1 MRYLGNKDSL
11 TNQIVDLLRNKGLLR
26 NEFTFCDGFC
36 GMGSVAD
43 SVKNI
48 YKRIIINDSLK
59 CASVFTYAKL
69 IANKCTFEKL
79 GLNPFV
85 FLNTN
90 NGFKKGFIYQ
100 NYSPS
105 TSNRMYFSKE
115 NAGRIDFFREQIE
128 KWYESNQITNDEY
141 YKQEKNL
148 IKIPECDEIISPFLI
163 IIAIQLLVCNISI
176 LKGIDVDHSRN
187 LNKVTLPNTITT
199 IGQYAFRDCSS
210 LREINFPSSITEI
223 KAGAFQSC
231 LSLQVADL
239 SQTKLTILESN
250 LFLNS
255 SSLTKAVLPE
265 TVTTIKNNSFGDCY
279 ALKEVNL
286 PSKLVRIW
294 PAAFIKCKSLEKIS
308 LPGTLV
314 NMYHYTFGDCTSL
327 KDVEYLGN
335 NPSAITVQRGG
346 VFDGYTE
353 NSTPVNLYLPNVAED
368 PKNGSWDNFLA
379 VAWKTIHYGK
389 SMPK

>member
-1 MRYLGNKDSL
+1 M
-11 TNQIVDLLRNKGLLR
+11 
-26 NEFTFCDGFC
+26 
-36 GMGSVAD
+36 
-43 SVKNI
+43 
-48 YKRIIINDSLK
+48 KRIILGILCVLISIN
-59 CASVFTYAKL
+59 AFSVSADFY
-69 IANKCTFEKL
+69 
-79 GLNPFV
+79 V
-85 FLNTN
+85 
-90 NGFKKGFIYQ
+90 NGIGYTVL
-100 NYSPS
+100 S
-105 TSNRMYFSKE
+105 FSGDLTCE
-115 NAGRIDFFREQIE
+115 LSDGTACSGD
-128 KWYESNQITNDEY
+128 IT
-141 YKQEKNL
+141 
-148 IKIPECDEIISPFLI
+148 IPETVTYQGRTLKVIMIDNGAFAGTPVTSVILSKSIRSIGRQAFGR
-163 IIAIQLLVCNISI
+163 CNK
-176 LKGIDVDHSRN
+176 LK
-187 LNKVTLPNTITT
+187 TITIPESCDDYDSAFENCT
-199 IGQYAFRDCSS
+199 SLISVVILSDHISSYAFRDCSS

-353 NSTPVNLYLPNVAED
+353 NSTPVNLYLPNVASD
-368 PKNGSWDNFLA
+368 PKDGSWNNFLGYD
-379 VAWKTIHYGK
+379 WSKQTIHYGT

>member
-1 MRYLGNKDSL
+1 MKKMIN
-11 TNQIVDLLRNKGLLR
+11 NIIFIV
-26 NEFTFCDGFC
+26 
-36 GMGSVAD
+36 
-43 SVKNI
+43 
-48 YKRIIINDSLK
+48 
-59 CASVFTYAKL
+59 L
-69 IANKCTFEKL
+69 IAFVYSCNNSST
-79 GLNPFV
+79 NPSANNPVETPIENVTDYIVKADTSEADIEAKMQKYFTDKGSYAI
-85 FLNTN
+85 FLEDT
-90 NGFKKGFIYQ
+90 
-100 NYSPS
+100 
-105 TSNRMYFSKE
+105 KE
-115 NAGRIDFFREQIE
+115 NIANNKTLETINTIIKKETYTKDGVHLDLSRIT
-128 KWYESNQITNDEY
+128 ITELADNAF
-141 YKQEKNL
+141 NG
-148 IKIPECDEIISPFLI
+148 
-163 IIAIQLLVCNISI
+163 N
-176 LKGIDVDHSRN
+176 RN
-187 LNKVTLPNTITT
+187 LNKVTLPNTITV
-199 IGQYAFRDCSS
+199 IGEYAFRDCSS

-223 KAGAFQSC
+223 KGGAFQSC
-231 LSLQVADL
+231 LSLQNADL

-265 TVTTIKNNSFGDCY
+265 TVEDIRNNSFGDCY

-308 LPGTLV
+308 LPSSLV

-353 NSTPVNLYLPNVAED
+353 NSTPVNLYLPNVASD
-368 PKNGSWDNFLA
+368 PKDGSWNNFLGYD
-379 VAWKTIHYGK
+379 WSKQTIHYGT